1 MKVYVMRHGE
11 TDWNARH
18 LFQGQVNTSLNE
30 KGREQARKA
39 RERVRELGLSF
50 DCVYSSPIDRAAQTI
65 EIVSFFIF
73 AGSSQKSSG

>member
-1 MKVYVMRHGE
+1 MRHGE

-65 EIVSFFIF
+65 EIVT
-73 AGSSQKSSG
+73 GWERSQIHLDDRLK

>member
-1 MKVYVMRHGE
+1 MKEMKVYVMRHGE

-39 RERVRELGLSF
+39 ENLRKHAGLLIDGENSCGIIP
-50 DCVYSSPIDRAAQTI
+50 CV
-65 EIVSFFIF
+65 
-73 AGSSQKSSG
+73 